1 MASDERRG
9 RGQTVG
15 RKGLG
20 RAMSGASYL
29 PHKVVRALAG
39 CGPSDVTETVPLEFF
54 TEQVF
59 FYDFCLV
66 FLANFT
72 QLFLFKLFQQKFVLR
87 TQK

>member
-9 RGQTVG
+9 RWQAVG

-29 PHKVVRALAG
+29 PHKAVRALAG

-59 FYDFCLV
+59 LMI
-66 FLANFT
+66 
-72 QLFLFKLFQQKFVLR
+72 FV
-87 TQK
+87 QFF